1 VNDETIRVAIAAA
14 VILNLLIVALGI
26 VALLLRRAQQRGR
39 PVPGLARLAPTFGES
54 MAADGV
60 ALLDWLSDAGPSQHE
75 PTYGRV
81 FRIASWTFLLV
92 SMGIV
97 ALSGMWGA
105 RLPQIVTLVAVAGV
119 FVLLIHDVLP
129 SGALRPIKAIVQAV
143 MAVTFAA
150 LLVFLTGGYQS
161 PFFFTFPLVVGVAAL
176 VVAPAAA
183 FVLALLAAAGYLAAA
198 SLSSGPPTSIQVV
211 AAAVNLTGMFLL
223 TYIASAVGRD
233 QNRARDA
240 ALRMSALDSLTGL
253 YNRPFLFAA
262 TAREIARSERSG
274 RGFCLVMLD
283 LDDLK
288 EVNDRH
294 GHHAG
299 DAVLR
304 GVAETLRAS
313 IRRIDVA
320 ARYGG
325 DEFVA
330 LLPETD
336 PTGGWVV
343 AEKIRLA
350 MAGRPIPGV
359 TLTPTV
365 SLGVVAYPSDGRSAD
380 TLMVSADRA
389 MYVAKRGGKDRVARA
404 GREASVIPIETGRQ
418 RAPASAEGQ
427 RAVGDSER

>member
-14 VILNLLIVALGI
+14 VILNVLILAVGI
-26 VALLLRRAQQRGR
+26 AALLRRRVRPRDGR
-39 PVPGLARLAPTFGES
+39 LPKLARLAPTFLGS
-54 MAADGV
+54 MAADGM
-60 ALLDWLSDAGPSQHE
+60 ALRDWLSDAGPTHHE
-75 PTYGRV
+75 PRYDRV
-81 FRIASWTFLLV
+81 FRITSWTFLLV
-92 SMGIV
+92 SAGIV
-97 ALSGMWGA
+97 GLSGMWGA
-105 RLPQIVTLVAVAGV
+105 RLPQILTLVAVAGV
-119 FVLLIHDVLP
+119 FVLVIHDVLP
-129 SGALRPIKAIVQAV
+129 RGALRPIKAIVQAAV
-143 MAVTFAA
+143 AVTFAA

-161 PFFFTFPLVVGVAAL
+161 PFFFTFPLVVGGAAL

-183 FVLALLAAAGYLAAA
+183 FVLALVAAAGYLAAA
-198 SLSSGPPTSIQVV
+198 GLSSGAPASFQIV
-211 AAAVNLTGMFLL
+211 ATAVNLTGMFLL
-223 TYIASAVGRD
+223 TYIASAVGRE
-233 QNRARDA
+233 QHRARDA

-288 EVNDRH
+288 DINDRF

-304 GVAETLRAS
+304 VVADTLRGS

-343 AEKIRLA
+343 AQKIRLA
-350 MAGRPIPGV
+350 MGDPTIPG
-359 TLTPTV
+359 LDLKPTA
-365 SLGVVAYPSDGRSAD
+365 SLGVVSYPTDGRSAD
-380 TLMVSADRA
+380 TLLVSADRA
-389 MYVAKRGGKDRVARA
+389 MYVAKRSGKNRVARA
-404 GREASVIPIETGRQ
+404 GSQASVIPIETGRAA
-418 RAPASAEGQ
+418 RAG
-427 RAVGDSER
+427 ER

>member
-14 VILNLLIVALGI
+14 VILNVLVVAIGI
-26 VALLLRRAQQRGR
+26 VALLLRRARQRAVR
-39 PVPGLARLAPTFGES
+39 LPGLRRLAPTFGES
-54 MAADGV
+54 MAAEGM
-60 ALLDWLSDAGPSQHE
+60 ALLDWLSDAGPTQHE
-75 PTYGRV
+75 PTYDRV

-92 SMGIV
+92 TAGIV
-97 ALSGMWGA
+97 GLSGMWGA

-119 FVLLIHDVLP
+119 FVLVIHDVLP
-129 SGALRPIKAIVQAV
+129 GGALRPIKAIVQAV
-143 MAVTFAA
+143 VAVTFAA

-161 PFFFTFPLVVGVAAL
+161 PFFFTFPLVVGGAAL

-183 FVLALLAAAGYLAAA
+183 FALALVAAAGYLAAA
-198 SLSSGPPTSIQVV
+198 GLSSGDPTSFQIV
-211 AAAVNLTGMFLL
+211 ATAVNLTGMFVL
-223 TYIASAVGRD
+223 TYIASAVGRE
-233 QNRARDA
+233 QHRARDA

-288 EVNDRH
+288 DINDRH

-304 GVAETLRAS
+304 VVADTLRAS

-350 MAGRPIPGV
+350 MGDRAIPG
-359 TLTPTV
+359 LALKPTA
-365 SLGVVAYPSDGRSAD
+365 SLGVVSYPTDGRTAD
-380 TLMVSADRA
+380 ALLVSADRA

-404 GREASVIPIETGRQ
+404 GSQASVIPIETGRAA
-418 RAPASAEGQ
+418 RAG
-427 RAVGDSER
+427 ER

>member
-1 VNDETIRVAIAAA
+1 MNDETIRVAIAAA
-14 VILNLLIVALGI
+14 VILNFLIVAIGI
-26 VALLLRRAQQRGR
+26 VALLLRRARQGRGR
-39 PVPGLARLAPTFGES
+39 LPLGRLAPTFGES
-54 MAADGV
+54 MAADGM
-60 ALLDWLSDAGPSQHE
+60 ALLDWLSDAGPAQHE
-75 PTYGRV
+75 PTYDRV

-92 SMGIV
+92 SAGIV
-97 ALSGMWGA
+97 GLSGMWGA
-105 RLPQIVTLVAVAGV
+105 RLPQIVILVAVAGV
-119 FVLLIHDVLP
+119 FVLVIHDVLP
-129 SGALRPIKAIVQAV
+129 GGALRPIKAIVQAV
-143 MAVTFAA
+143 VAVTFAA

-161 PFFFTFPLVVGVAAL
+161 PFFFTFPLVVGGAAL
-176 VVAPAAA
+176 VVAPVAA
-183 FVLALLAAAGYLAAA
+183 FVLALVAAAGYLAAA
-198 SLSSGPPTSIQVV
+198 GLSSGAPTSFQVV
-211 AAAVNLTGMFLL
+211 ATAVNLTGMFLL
-223 TYIASAVGRD
+223 TYIASAVGRE
-233 QNRARDA
+233 QHRARDA

-262 TAREIARSERSG
+262 TSREIARSERSG

-288 EVNDRH
+288 GINDRY

-304 GVAETLRAS
+304 VVADTLRAS

-350 MAGRPIPGV
+350 MSDRAIPG
-359 TLTPTV
+359 LAMRPTA
-365 SLGVVAYPSDGRSAD
+365 SLGVVSYPSDGRSAD
-380 TLMVSADRA
+380 TLMLSADRA
-389 MYVAKRGGKDRVARA
+389 MYIAKRGGKDRVARA
-404 GREASVIPIETGRQ
+404 GSEASVIPIETGRTA
-418 RAPASAEGQ
+418 RAG
-427 RAVGDSER
+427 ER

>member
-14 VILNLLIVALGI
+14 VILNVLIVAIGT
-26 VALLLRRAQQRGR
+26 VALLLRRTRQPGGR
-39 PVPGLARLAPTFGES
+39 VPRLGQLAPTFGES
-54 MAADGV
+54 MSADGMV
-60 ALLDWLSDAGPSQHE
+60 LLDWLSDVGPTQHE
-75 PTYGRV
+75 PTYDRV

-92 SMGIV
+92 SAGIV
-97 ALSGMWGA
+97 GLSGMWGA
-105 RLPQIVTLVAVAGV
+105 RLPQIVTLVALAGV
-119 FVLLIHDVLP
+119 FVLVIHDVLP

-143 MAVTFAA
+143 VAVTFAA

-161 PFFFTFPLVVGVAAL
+161 PFFFTFPLVVGGAAL

-183 FVLALLAAAGYLAAA
+183 FVLALVAAAGYLAAA
-198 SLSSGPPTSIQVV
+198 SLSSAAPASFQVV
-211 AAAVNLTGMFLL
+211 ATAVNLTGMFLL
-223 TYIASAVGRD
+223 TYIASAVGRK
-233 QNRARDA
+233 QHRARDA

-288 EVNDRH
+288 EINDRH

-299 DAVLR
+299 DAGLR
-304 GVAETLRAS
+304 AVADTLRAS

-350 MAGRPIPGV
+350 LGDRTIPG
-359 TLTPTV
+359 LALRPTV
-365 SLGVVAYPSDGRSAD
+365 SLGVVSYPSDGRSAD
-380 TLMVSADRA
+380 TLLVSADRA
-389 MYVAKRGGKDRVARA
+389 MYEAKRGGKDRVARA
-404 GREASVIPIETGRQ
+404 GSQATVIPIETGRAA
-418 RAPASAEGQ
+418 RA
-427 RAVGDSER
+427 SER

>member
-1 VNDETIRVAIAAA
+1 VNDETTRLAIAAA
-14 VILNLLIVALGI
+14 VILNLLIIGIGI
-26 VALLLRRAQQRGR
+26 VAFLVQRARRPGGR
-39 PVPGLARLAPTFGES
+39 EPGLGRLAPTFGES
-54 MAADGV
+54 IAADGI
-60 ALLDWLSDAGPSQHE
+60 ALLDWLPEAGPAEHE
-75 PTYGRV
+75 PTYDRV

-92 SMGIV
+92 SAGIV
-97 ALSGMWGA
+97 GLSGLWEA

-119 FVLLIHDVLP
+119 FVLVIHDVLP

-143 MAVTFAA
+143 VAVTFAA
-150 LLVFLTGGYQS
+150 LLVFLTGGFQS
-161 PFFFTFPLVVGVAAL
+161 PFFFTFPLVVGGAAL
-176 VVAPAAA
+176 VVAPSAA
-183 FVLALLAAAGYLAAA
+183 FALALAAAGAYLAAA
-198 SLSSGPPTSIQVV
+198 GLSSGDPNAFQVV
-211 AAAVNLTGMFLL
+211 TTAVNLTGMFLL
-223 TYIASAVGRD
+223 TYIASAVGRE
-233 QNRARDA
+233 QHRARDA

-262 TAREIARSERSG
+262 TAHEIARSERSG
-274 RGFCLVMLD
+274 RAFCLVMLD

-288 EVNDRH
+288 DINDRF

-304 GVAETLRAS
+304 VVADTLRAS

-350 MAGRPIPGV
+350 MGDRAIPG
-359 TLTPTV
+359 LALKPTI
-365 SLGVVAYPSDGRSAD
+365 SLGVVAYPADGRSAD
-380 TLMVSADRA
+380 TLLVSADRA
-389 MYVAKRGGKDRVARA
+389 MYIAKRGGKDRVARA
-404 GREASVIPIETGRQ
+404 GSQASVIPIEAGR
-418 RAPASAEGQ
+418 AAHTAE
-427 RAVGDSER
+427 R